1 MKTRKREFPKF
12 RYRECDAFAE
22 YLQERSM
29 KGWHFKEWKFGLVFE
44 KGEPEDIVYDVEVL
58 PKGSEMSLR
67 PEMETEEYAEYCK
80 AAGWKMIDA
89 QRRFCIFRKE
99 KLDAVPIVTEE
110 ERFNNV
116 YHAEWKSWLNLSGA
130 TLFFTILYCMEF
142 WFLTFET
149 WVFYNVW
156 IFLIT
161 MLILQSAVSIV
172 QAVALMC
179 WHRRNLK
186 KMKSGESIIYIRQN
200 PFWRYEREIAFIIVL
215 MGTSIFSWNEM
226 REVIPTVW
234 ISIGIMLLF
243 SAWIMYWRPTAS
255 DNWLAQ
261 LVGGIVIFLII
272 FAAMMVVLFGNEEST
287 DNKISRSE
295 LPFEMGDFCEA
306 YEEAEIQRYYA
317 EHSSSILGTVWKWNL
332 TYYGS
337 SENWMSAALYQSDKR
352 WVLDRIWKIKTK
364 HLEESY
370 KNEFAAEVWGALE
383 VWKIEESEYYICYPD
398 QILILF
404 VPQKMGKEEIERLKE
419 ILDTKEIRIISDK
432 KELPQESRF

>member
-110 ERFNNV
+110 ERFDNV

-295 LPFEMGDFCEA
+295 LPFEMEDFCED

-370 KNEFAAEVWGALE
+370 KNESAAEVWGALE

>member
-1 MKTRKREFPKF
+1 
-12 RYRECDAFAE
+12 
-22 YLQERSM
+22 
-29 KGWHFKEWKFGLVFE
+29 
-44 KGEPEDIVYDVEVL
+44 
-58 PKGSEMSLR
+58 
-67 PEMETEEYAEYCK
+67 
-80 AAGWKMIDA
+80 
-89 QRRFCIFRKE
+89 
-99 KLDAVPIVTEE
+99 
-110 ERFNNV
+110 
-116 YHAEWKSWLNLSGA
+116 
-130 TLFFTILYCMEF
+130 
-142 WFLTFET
+142 
-149 WVFYNVW
+149 
-156 IFLIT
+156 
-161 MLILQSAVSIV
+161 
-172 QAVALMC
+172 
-179 WHRRNLK
+179 
-186 KMKSGESIIYIRQN
+186 
-200 PFWRYEREIAFIIVL
+200 
-215 MGTSIFSWNEM
+215 
-226 REVIPTVW
+226 
-234 ISIGIMLLF
+234 
-243 SAWIMYWRPTAS
+243 
-255 DNWLAQ
+255 
-261 LVGGIVIFLII
+261 
-272 FAAMMVVLFGNEEST
+272 MMVVLFGNEEST

-370 KNEFAAEVWGALE
+370 KNESAAEVWGALE